1 MKSPY
6 VGAAFGFACAVAIAI
21 AASSLQAHY
30 RYCPNGSATAVTAL
44 CQTFDSAGGNAVARS
59 EALQVGL
66 LLPYLQPATETESE
80 TQLALNRTSNAPSP

>member
-44 CQTFDSAGGNAVARS
+44 CQTFDSASGNAVARS

-66 LLPYLQPATETESE
+66 LLPYLQPATDPE